1 MKFTYEEGLTV
12 SDMSRDEALKEKLEI
27 EELQDRIRQGQID
40 VRHTN
45 LSGTVTSAF
54 VTVPSA
60 KQAREILK
68 NVKDDMKRAGYHIQ
82 RVCWVLVRFQISL
95 LTTYLGATFS

>member
-1 MKFTYEEGLTV
+1 M
-12 SDMSRDEALKEKLEI
+12 SDMPRVEAFKEKLEI
-27 EELQDRIRQGQID
+27 EELQDRIRQGQVD
-40 VRHTN
+40 VRHTD
-45 LSGTVTSAF
+45 LSGTITSAF

-82 RVCWVLVRFQISL
+82 RVCRISL
-95 LTTYLGATFS
+95 AF